1 MRHGAL
7 TTPKNSQW
15 RHFTQHLEGCS
26 AYPHDL
32 LPGWEAIMCTQ
43 ETGEPRVQLV
53 ETDLG
58 CVPALGQVIQCLFNL
73 SLPWW
78 LRGKESTCSARVS
91 ILGSGRFPGKEMAT
105 HSSILALKIP
115 WTEEPDRLQSMES
128 RKCQTHL
135 SD

>member
-91 ILGSGRFPGKEMAT
+91 ILGSGRFPGEGNGNPGQYSCPENPKDRGAWQAT
-105 HSSILALKIP
+105 VHGVAK
-115 WTEEPDRLQSMES
+115 S
-128 RKCQTHL
+128 RT
-135 SD
+135 